1 MYELFVLACLVINPV
16 QCVILEDLNGPHKRE
31 IDCIIR
37 AQEIKEQ
44 IKNNTPTYSA
54 RKYNCK
60 KFNARSIQTFK
71 DTYND

>member
-31 IDCIIR
+31 IDCMAR

-44 IKNNTPTYSA
+44 IEKNTPSYSA
-54 RKYNCK
+54 KKYKCE
-60 KFNARSIQTFK
+60 KFSAKSI
-71 DTYND
+71 

>member
-31 IDCIIR
+31 IDCIVR

-44 IKNNTPTYSA
+44 IKNNTPTYSD

-60 KFNARSIQTFK
+60 KFNARSI
-71 DTYND
+71 